1 MMMKVKRMTEMKND
15 DYKRGYREGFLD
27 GFKAARDN
35 DSLVSPNV
43 PVQQSPIKSCPQC
56 GRVFTDTLG
65 RPIPMAVVCSY
76 VGCPQ
81 GITSIQISNTGD
93 MTNMN
98 S

>member
-1 MMMKVKRMTEMKND
+1 MEKND

-35 DSLVSPNV
+35 DSLVSPTV
-43 PVQQSPIKSCPQC
+43 TVQQTPVKSCYQC
-56 GRVFTDTLG
+56 GRSFVDSLG
-65 RPIPMAVVCSY
+65 RPVPMAVVCSY

-93 MTNMN
+93 ITY
-98 S
+98 

>member
-1 MMMKVKRMTEMKND
+1 MEKND

-35 DSLVSPNV
+35 DSLVSPTV
-43 PVQQSPIKSCPQC
+43 PVQQITSKPAMIKCPQC
-56 GRVFTDTLG
+56 GRSFTDSMG
-65 RPIPMAVVCSY
+65 RLIPMSVVCGHL
-76 VGCPQ
+76 GCPQ

-93 MTNMN
+93 ITNMN